1 MRAPAR
7 LYGRGEETGGS
18 SPWMYWIA
26 FAGMAGAGAAVGTL
40 VGTVAGVDLGDAAVS
55 GAVLGMGA
63 MVCWVLW
70 GIGVVAVLALTGR
83 LRVEQGDRW
92 LRRPRRWWDR

>member
-55 GAVLGMGA
+55 GAVLGMGPWCA
-63 MVCWVLW
+63 GCF
-70 GIGVVAVLALTGR
+70 GALG
-83 LRVEQGDRW
+83 L
-92 LRRPRRWWDR
+92 LPFSL